1 MKETK
6 CDVCSG
12 TIGSSYKIANSFH
25 LNRHQTASIADCF
38 SNGITAWKKLKLI
51 YLFFIALNPTCS
63 YHSQIT
69 SLN

>member
-38 SNGITAWKKLKLI
+38 SNGRIAWKKTKVSI
-51 YLFFIALNPTCS
+51 SFFFS
-63 YHSQIT
+63 
-69 SLN
+69 

>member
-38 SNGITAWKKLKLI
+38 SNGITAWKKTKVNI
-51 YLFFIALNPTCS
+51 SFFHSIKPYL
-63 YHSQIT
+63 
-69 SLN
+69 